1 MNEKCGHSMGII
13 FLLRKTGRRK
23 SCFKDASVKVITYN
37 AYEKYKLDLYYFDE
51 KGQYSEISCRMR

>member
-1 MNEKCGHSMGII
+1 MWTLNGDHFFVEK
-13 FLLRKTGRRK
+13 KGRRK
-23 SCFKDASVKVITYN
+23 SCFKDASVKVIAYN

>member
-1 MNEKCGHSMGII
+1 MGII

-23 SCFKDASVKVITYN
+23 SCFKDVSVKVIAYN